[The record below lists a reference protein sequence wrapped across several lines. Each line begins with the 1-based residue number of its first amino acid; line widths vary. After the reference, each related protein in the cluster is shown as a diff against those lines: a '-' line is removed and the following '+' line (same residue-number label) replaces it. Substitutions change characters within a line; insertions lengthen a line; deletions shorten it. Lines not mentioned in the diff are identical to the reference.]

1 MDEKVMC
8 NRNDIQR
15 SENLPDMQRKSIL
28 EIAGQQIIG
37 DESGLSVED
46 SSSTDNNGQS
56 SLREPQ
62 NVGKSVLELTTIFQ
76 IIENMCLKL
85 NDYGE
90 EFVMIMANPYK
101 QTSNYIG
108 STEGRQFMKENTSVM
123 QNFVKHCYNA
133 ACRLSALKS
142 GQETNPNIAE
152 EINSSEVKEIQGRKD
167 QLKNS
172 AIRKTTIEFSDNNSE
187 TNGFESD
194 VTENYDMEKIV
205 QNAVQVVDKNLDELK
220 SIEEE
225 NTLTKSTP
233 QNIKEYPHPKK
244 RLTKMKAQEVDE
256 TNDSKTSKTILT
268 EGNSETPLVNKKTSK
283 SKCIG
288 KSQKQDKKNVKN
300 KNNKFECKTCFLM
313 FDSGSLL
320 KQHLVKHKTDTSTKI
335 ICSCCKKTFKT
346 KLKLR
351 KHMRTKHMKYP
362 ATQFTK
368 KTFISLKCEKCGKVF
383 HRQDTFKSHMKFHE
397 APKHK
402 CQICDK
408 AFYLKTNLSKHK
420 KTHKKRLE
428 CQSCQAVFT
437 DRENYELHNCQSN
450 DPENFT
456 RTYNSWV
463 TEDGKHVCG
472 ICRKVFTK
480 RRGLLTHRKLH
491 SIICTS
497 HVCNICNKSY
507 KTRNSLNKHVKIVH
521 SGSRD
526 FVCDLCGKSFKQQ
539 DTLNVHMRTHDNN
552 RTEYECK
559 VCGKFLSAQGALK
572 VHMRTH
578 VNLKPHM
585 CDVCG
590 MSFSQRGNLAKHML
604 SHSNNA
610 NYRCEQC
617 GKDFKYPDTWR
628 THQRSHA
635 LKAGLD
641 DLKVMAFGKF
651 YRCEVCEKKFASAS
665 QYKVHMRTH
674 TNERPYPCLR
684 CGKSFKESGK
694 LARHMK
700 THKGLEHNEHNY
712 ISNSKDQ
719 KDNTRRRKDQ
729 RYVDIAIKPGYDVN
743 LMLPQRNESLTMD
756 NAMPSSNPN
765 QNTDIGQLYPVQFT
779 ESSTFT
785 DEVCSDTSSV
795 INKGSQQAPH
805 TGSPIRV
812 IDDSRHQFLMH
823 QLTPVTS
830 LIMES
835 ADGQHIQLPNEM
847 YVMQLGIPDDS
858 HVTNPNLINPTQAY
872 SPNNDV
878 LQSNQTHNMH
888 SYNKYL

>member
-8 NRNDIQR
+8 NRTDIQR
-15 SENLPDMQRKSIL
+15 SENLPDMQRKNIL

-46 SSSTDNNGQS
+46 TSSTDNNGQS
-56 SLREPQ
+56 SLREPL

-108 STEGRQFMKENTSVM
+108 STEGRQFMKQNTSVM
-123 QNFVKHCYNA
+123 QEFVKHCYHA
-133 ACRLSALKS
+133 ACRLSTVKS

-152 EINSSEVKEIQGRKD
+152 KVSSSEVKENQDRKD
-167 QLKNS
+167 KQNNS
-172 AIRKTTIEFSDNNSE
+172 ANKRTTIEFSDNNSE

-194 VTENYDMEKIV
+194 VTENYDIEKIV

-225 NTLTKSTP
+225 DTLTNITP
-233 QNIKEYPHPKK
+233 QYIKEYPHPKK
-244 RLTKMKAQEVDE
+244 RLTKMKAQEIDE
-256 TNDSKTSKTILT
+256 TNGSKTSKIILT
-268 EGNSETPLVNKKTSK
+268 EGISESPVVNKKMSK

-288 KSQKQDKKNVKN
+288 KSLKQDKKNAKN

-313 FDSGSLL
+313 FDSSSLL
-320 KQHLVKHKTDTSTKI
+320 KQHMVKHKADTPSKI

-351 KHMRTKHMKYP
+351 KHMRSKHMKYP
-362 ATQFTK
+362 AMQFTK
-368 KTFISLKCEKCGKVF
+368 KTFVTIKCEKCSKVF

-437 DRENYELHNCQSN
+437 DRENYELHNCQSS

-463 TEDGKHVCG
+463 TED
-472 ICRKVFTK
+472 
-480 RRGLLTHRKLH
+480 
-491 SIICTS
+491 
-497 HVCNICNKSY
+497 
-507 KTRNSLNKHVKIVH
+507 
-521 SGSRD
+521 
-526 FVCDLCGKSFKQQ
+526 
-539 DTLNVHMRTHDNN
+539 
-552 RTEYECK
+552 
-559 VCGKFLSAQGALK
+559 
-572 VHMRTH
+572 
-578 VNLKPHM
+578 
-585 CDVCG
+585 
-590 MSFSQRGNLAKHML
+590 
-604 SHSNNA
+604 
-610 NYRCEQC
+610 
-617 GKDFKYPDTWR
+617 
-628 THQRSHA
+628 
-635 LKAGLD
+635 
-641 DLKVMAFGKF
+641 
-651 YRCEVCEKKFASAS
+651 
-665 QYKVHMRTH
+665 
-674 TNERPYPCLR
+674 
-684 CGKSFKESGK
+684 
-694 LARHMK
+694 
-700 THKGLEHNEHNY
+700 
-712 ISNSKDQ
+712 DQ
-719 KDNTRRRKDQ
+719 KDDKRRRKDQ
-729 RYVDIAIKPGYDVN
+729 RYVDIAIKPSYDVN
-743 LMLPQRNESLTMD
+743 LMLPQRNESLTME
-756 NAMPSSNPN
+756 NVMPSAN
-765 QNTDIGQLYPVQFT
+765 QNQSTDIGQLYPVQFT
-779 ESSTFT
+779 ESTTFT

-795 INKGSQQAPH
+795 INKGPQQSSHA
-805 TGSPIRV
+805 GSPIRV

-835 ADGQHIQLPNEM
+835 ADGQQIQLPNEM
-847 YVMQLGIPDDS
+847 YVMQLGLPDDS
-858 HVTNPNLINPTQAY
+858 HVTNSNLINPTQAY

-878 LQSNQTHNMH
+878 MQANQTHNMH